1 MVLVSTVH
9 TPQAEPAQVLIQ
21 SMHPGSPSAAT
32 TMLPPWLNA
41 GGGVVI
47 AVVVGGGFVDPPE
60 QALTSDTSRAP
71 VQIPTQPCRPLSR
84 TPASNECDRNVTR
97 RHQAPPGRRRWERD
111 PRRGPT
117 SAARSDPPAW
127 SLPQMHAPGGNRG
140 THP

>member
-71 VQIPTQPCRPLSR
+71 VQIPTQPCRPFSR
-84 TPASNECDRNVTR
+84 TPASNECARNVTR
-97 RHQAPPGRRRWERD
+97 RHREHPGRRR
-111 PRRGPT
+111 PPCH
-117 SAARSDPPAW
+117 RSTADAG
-127 SLPQMHAPGGNRG
+127 SVPGGRSERNLG
-140 THP
+140 SNMVLPP